1 MMIEFV
7 IEQAMLRV
15 GEQAKLRTGK
25 ITKVRS
31 MTKIA
36 ELQRALQETTNT
48 MPAPVVQVV
57 PQEPASKRAAAVAA
71 SREGRVH
78 VGGYFHPQ
86 VRKSLRMVQV
96 QTDENFETLILRAL
110 NELFRAHNV
119 PVVDQE

>member
-1 MMIEFV
+1 M
-7 IEQAMLRV
+7 
-15 GEQAKLRTGK
+15 AK
-25 ITKVRS
+25 IS
-31 MTKIA
+31 
-36 ELQRALQETTNT
+36 ELQRALQETTGT
-48 MPAPVVQVV
+48 APAPVMPVE
-57 PQEPASKRAAAVAA
+57 PSAPASSRAAAVAA

-119 PVVDQE
+119 PVVDQQ

>member
-1 MMIEFV
+1 M
-7 IEQAMLRV
+7 
-15 GEQAKLRTGK
+15 AK
-25 ITKVRS
+25 IS
-31 MTKIA
+31 

-48 MPAPVVQVV
+48 APQPAVQVV
-57 PQEPASKRAAAVAA
+57 EREPARSRAAIVAA

>member
-1 MMIEFV
+1 
-7 IEQAMLRV
+7 
-15 GEQAKLRTGK
+15 
-25 ITKVRS
+25 

-36 ELQRALQETTNT
+36 ELQRALQETIN
-48 MPAPVVQVV
+48 PAPPQVTV
-57 PQEPASKRAAAVAA
+57 APQEPSKRAAAVAA

-78 VGGYFHPQ
+78 LGGYFHPQ

-110 NELFRAHNV
+110 NDLFRAYNV

>member
-1 MMIEFV
+1 
-7 IEQAMLRV
+7 
-15 GEQAKLRTGK
+15 
-25 ITKVRS
+25 

-36 ELQRALQETTNT
+36 ELQRALQETTS
-48 MPAPVVQVV
+48 PAPPAVQAAPRELAVR
-57 PQEPASKRAAAVAA
+57 RAAAVAA

-78 VGGYFHPQ
+78 LGGYFHPQ

-119 PVVDQE
+119 PVVD

>member
-1 MMIEFV
+1 
-7 IEQAMLRV
+7 
-15 GEQAKLRTGK
+15 
-25 ITKVRS
+25 
-31 MTKIA
+31 MTRIA
-36 ELQRALQETTNT
+36 ELQRALQETTS
-48 MPAPVVQVV
+48 PAPPQVTV
-57 PQEPASKRAAAVAA
+57 APREQASKRAAAVAA

-78 VGGYFHPQ
+78 LGGYFHPQ

>member
-1 MMIEFV
+1 M
-7 IEQAMLRV
+7 
-15 GEQAKLRTGK
+15 
-25 ITKVRS
+25 
-31 MTKIA
+31 KIA
-36 ELQRALQETTNT
+36 ELQKALQETTN
-48 MPAPVVQVV
+48 PAPQVTAV
-57 PQEPASKRAAAVAA
+57 PREPVSRAALVAA

-86 VRKSLRMVQV
+86 VRKSLRMIQV

>member
-1 MMIEFV
+1 
-7 IEQAMLRV
+7 
-15 GEQAKLRTGK
+15 
-25 ITKVRS
+25 

-36 ELQRALQETTNT
+36 ELQRALQETAS
-48 MPAPVVQVV
+48 PAP
-57 PQEPASKRAAAVAA
+57 PPAPAASREPVSRAAAVAA

-86 VRKSLRMVQV
+86 VRKSLRMIQV

>member
-15 GEQAKLRTGK
+15 SEQAKLRTGK
-25 ITKVRS
+25 TTKVRS
-31 MTKIA
+31 MTKIG
-36 ELQRALQETTNT
+36 ELQRALQETISPTP
-48 MPAPVVQVV
+48 PALAAPREPV
-57 PQEPASKRAAAVAA
+57 SRAAAVAA

-86 VRKSLRMVQV
+86 VRKSLRMIQV

-119 PVVDQE
+119 PVVDQDC